1 MRRSNLTE
9 KQKRFADYYIETGN
23 ATESAKRAGYAE
35 KTAYSQGQRMLKNVE
50 VSAYIAERV
59 KPTEEKRIATGDEVM
74 EFFTA
79 VMRGEIKDAF
89 DLPPS
94 LADRKD
100 AAKELAKR
108 TVDISSKKEEYED
121 DNFIEALKEDM
132 NSTFEKAGE
141 FIET

>member
-1 MRRSNLTE
+1 MSKDL
-9 KQKRFADYYIETGN
+9 KPKLKAFADYYIETGN
-23 ATESAKRAGYAE
+23 EVQSAIRAGYSE
-35 KTAYSQGQRMLKNVE
+35 KYAKAQAYKLLENVG
-50 VSAYIAERV
+50 VSSYIAERV
-59 KPTEEKRIATGDEVM
+59 KPTEQKRIATADEVM

-108 TVDISSKKEEYED
+108 TVDIESRKANTDIIKNMQTVADILLGAVPDRNIEDYE
-121 DNFIEALKEDM
+121 
-132 NSTFEKAGE
+132 
-141 FIET
+141 

>member
-1 MRRSNLTE
+1 MNDRQRA
-9 KQKRFADYYIETGN
+9 FADYYIETGN
-23 ATESAKRAGYAE
+23 AEESAIRAGYSKKYARGNAH
-35 KTAYSQGQRMLKNVE
+35 KLVANSCI
-50 VSAYIAERV
+50 SAYIAERV
-59 KPTEEKRIATGDEVM
+59 KPTEQKRIATGDEVM

-108 TVDISSKKEEYED
+108 TVDINKQNDEYED
-121 DNFIEALKEDM
+121 DGFLDALNNQAKDVVAEAGD
-132 NSTFEKAGE
+132 
-141 FIET
+141 IVET